1 MSRRSG
7 LGKGL
12 EALFQDNNTENGA
25 VTYLRVTQI
34 EPNRHQPRTDFEESA
49 LRELADSIRQHGVI
63 QPLIVRSLDSGG
75 YQIVAGERR
84 WRASRMA
91 GLAEVPVIIRTL
103 DDGETLELAMIENLQ
118 REDLN
123 IVEMALG
130 YQALMAQYGF
140 TQEQLATK
148 LGKSRPV
155 IANTL
160 RLLTLP
166 QTVLEQ
172 MRQGK
177 ISPGHARALVALD
190 DPELI
195 DDIARKVVEDRVLV
209 RDIEKMA
216 RQRKQEKEEEA
227 WIVLIDRNKEKLD
240 KDEPIWGSRDR
251 YYREVEMALETE
263 LGRKV
268 VIEKKGKKRTLTLE
282 FYSDEELSDL
292 IERLAKL

>member
-292 IERLAKL
+292 IERLARI